1 MKIHHGG
8 AGMGDNEDLNV
19 GKILWQDLTVPNA
32 EEIRKFYQKIIGWDC
47 LPEDMDGYNDFH
59 MVLPST
65 GNSVAG
71 ICHARGV
78 NADVPPVW
86 LVYINV
92 ENVDE
97 SAKLCQELGGEV
109 IAGPRPMAGGRFC
122 VIRDPAGAICALYRP
137 PDEI

>member
-1 MKIHHGG
+1 MKIHRGG

-92 ENVDE
+92 ENV
-97 SAKLCQELGGEV
+97 
-109 IAGPRPMAGGRFC
+109 
-122 VIRDPAGAICALYRP
+122 
-137 PDEI
+137 